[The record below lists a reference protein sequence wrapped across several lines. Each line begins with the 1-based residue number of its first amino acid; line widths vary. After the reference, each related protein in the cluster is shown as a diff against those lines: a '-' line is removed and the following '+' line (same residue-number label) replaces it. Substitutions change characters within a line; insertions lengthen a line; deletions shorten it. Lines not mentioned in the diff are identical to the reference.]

1 MCPAEGGKGKREVNG
16 MNYRK
21 LGNSEL
27 EVSPVMLGSWAMG
40 GWLWG
45 GTERNRSEEAILASI
60 DAGINGID
68 TAPVYG
74 FGLSEEIVGKAIKHR
89 DRDRL
94 IVATKCGLVWDDRAG
109 ATPFFDTTDNSGKR
123 LSVRRCLRKE
133 SIVKE
138 CEESLRRQVLDALEQ
153 VRPIAERYDATL
165 AQVAVA
171 WIFSQPGATAA
182 IVGARNPDQA
192 KSNALAA
199 DIELAAEDVEAIR
212 SIFEPLVLDEP
223 FDVAKVKR

>member
-1 MCPAEGGKGKREVNG
+1 M
-16 MNYRK
+16 
-21 LGNSEL
+21 
-27 EVSPVMLGSWAMG
+27 
-40 GWLWG
+40 
-45 GTERNRSEEAILASI
+45 
-60 DAGINGID
+60 
-68 TAPVYG
+68 
-74 FGLSEEIVGKAIKHR
+74 
-89 DRDRL
+89 
-94 IVATKCGLVWDDRAG
+94 
-109 ATPFFDTTDNSGKR
+109 
-123 LSVRRCLRKE
+123 
-133 SIVKE
+133 
-138 CEESLRRQVLDALEQ
+138 RRQVLDALEQ